1 MSMKVTIYDVAKR
14 AGVGIA
20 TVSRVLNDSPSVS
33 VTSRQKVL
41 NAINDL
47 NYQPDSSARHLARGD
62 TYTIGVMSPFIGYS
76 WFSDR
81 IRGIQDTLMPSNY
94 DLVIFSIGNAD
105 QMNQQF
111 KSMSK
116 FKFVSGMIIIS
127 MGVIDEQVQ
136 RFEEWQSPVVLLDS
150 FHPKLSCVTID
161 DVGDGYKATKHLID
175 LGHRRIAFVGGQFT
189 TPFRFT
195 SDAERYEGYRTALA
209 KAHIPLDPFYVVS
222 DAHERD
228 SGYQATKRLFNLP
241 SPPTAIFAAN
251 DIVALGVMEAVTDSG
266 RKIPDE
272 VSVIGHDDNL
282 LANYYQL
289 TTVFQDF
296 YQSGVNAAHL
306 LLKILNEERSER
318 QVITMSG
325 NLVLRNSTS
334 NAQSPES

>member
-1 MSMKVTIYDVAKR
+1 MKVTIYDIAKR

-33 VTSRQKVL
+33 RTSRQKVL

-47 NYQPDSSARHLARGD
+47 NYQPNSSARHLARGD

-81 IRGIQDTLMPSNY
+81 IKGIQDTLMSTDY
-94 DLVIFSIGNAD
+94 DLVIFSVGSAE
-105 QMNQQF
+105 QMNDQF

-127 MGVIDEQVQ
+127 MGILDEDVR
-136 RFEEWQSPVVLLDS
+136 RFEEWQAPVVLLDS
-150 FHPKLSCVTID
+150 FHPALSRVTID
-161 DVGDGYKATKHLID
+161 DVGGGYKATKHLID
-175 LGHRRIAFVGGQFT
+175 LGHRRIAFVGGQLT

-195 SDAERYEGYRTALA
+195 SDAERYEGYQKALKEA
-209 KAHIPLDPFYVVS
+209 KIPLLPDYVIT

-228 SGYQATKRLFNLP
+228 SGYSTTKALFTLP
-241 SPPTAIFAAN
+241 SPPTAIFATN
-251 DIVALGVMEAVTDSG
+251 DIVALGVMEAVTESG
-266 RKIPDE
+266 RKVPDD

-289 TTVFQDF
+289 TTISQDF
-296 YQSGVNAAHL
+296 YQSGVMAATL
-306 LLKILNEERSER
+306 LLKTLSEETAEK
-318 QVITMSG
+318 QAVVLSG
-325 NLVLRNSTS
+325 DLILRNSTTMMR
-334 NAQSPES
+334 